1 MIPIM
6 LSNLQLSQNET
17 FGEND
22 YIMSESMK
30 KITA

>member
-1 MIPIM
+1 MMFIT
-6 LSNLQLSQNET
+6 LQLSQNET

-22 YIMSESMK
+22 YIMSESMT